1 LLFAGPSAKARFM
14 PPDAAVQ
21 SESIEQ
27 SPGDTTARLLAWYD
41 KNARQLPWRVL
52 PVARRHG
59 DAPDPYRVWLS
70 EIMLQQTRVA
80 TVIPYFERFTARWPK
95 VESLA
100 AASDDAVMSA
110 WAGLG
115 YYSRARNLK
124 RCAEVVAAEYGGKFP
139 DNAATLKTLP
149 GIGRYTA
156 AAIAA
161 IAFGEPVA
169 AIDGN
174 VERVIARRYAANA
187 SQIRELAQALV
198 DRDRPGDFA
207 QAVMDLG
214 ATVCTPKSPD
224 CRRCPWRGECA
235 AHLQGKTE
243 NYPVR
248 AARPPKPARR
258 GAAFVAIDAN
268 GAILLERRPPRG
280 LLGGMAGP
288 PTTAWSA
295 RKDGVTG
302 VEGAPFAGDWRACGA
317 VRHEFTHFALD
328 LEVWRAEFRRRPAAS
343 GWWTAVDRLGEEA
356 LPSLMRKAIVLALA
370 NPSGYAQPPQSRN
383 HANA

>member
-14 PPDAAVQ
+14 PPDAAVP

-27 SPGDTTARLLAWYD
+27 SRGDTTARLLDWYD
-41 KNARQLPWRVL
+41 ENARQLPWRVL
-52 PVARRHG
+52 PAARRRG
-59 DAPDPYRVWLS
+59 ETPDPYRVWLS

-80 TVIPYFERFTARWPK
+80 TVIPYFERFTARWRD
-95 VESLA
+95 VNALA
-100 AASDDAVMSA
+100 AASEDAVMSA

-124 RCAEVVAAEYGGKFP
+124 RCAEVVATEYGGKFP

-149 GIGRYTA
+149 GIGPYTA

-174 VERVIARRYAANA
+174 AERVIARRYAADT
-187 SQIRELAQALV
+187 SQIRDLAQALV
-198 DRDRPGDFA
+198 DRCRPGDFA
-207 QAVMDLG
+207 QAIMDFG

-224 CRRCPWRGECA
+224 CPNCPWRGECA

-243 NYPVR
+243 NYPIR
-248 AARPPKPARR
+248 AAKPPKPVRG
-258 GAAFVAIDAN
+258 GAAFVAIDAT

-280 LLGGMAGP
+280 LLGGMASL
-288 PTTAWSA
+288 PTTGWTA
-295 RKDGVTG
+295 RRDGATG
-302 VEGAPFAGDWRACGA
+302 IEAAPFAGGWRACGA
-317 VRHEFTHFALD
+317 VRHVFTHFALE
-328 LEVWRAEFRRRPAAS
+328 LEVWRAEFRRRPAAP
-343 GWWTAVDRLGEEA
+343 GWWTPPDRLDEEA

-370 NPSGYAQPPQSRN
+370 NPNGYAQPPQSRN
-383 HANA
+383 HTNA